1 MEEKKRTEQLIRHS
15 LDEAM
20 LMLQAF
26 IADKDSVEV
35 IVRAA
40 EICADCIGSGGKIIC
55 CGNGG
60 SLCDA
65 THLAEELTGRF
76 RNNRPSLPAICIND
90 PAHITCAGNDFSFQE
105 IFSRYIEGMGQQGDV
120 LVAISTSGKSENI
133 IRAVRAAQERSMK
146 IVALTMKTPNPLA
159 EMADVAVCAPPA
171 PHSDRV
177 QEIHIKVIHILIEA
191 IEALLVERGL
201 V

>member
-1 MEEKKRTEQLIRHS
+1 MESTEQLIKHS
-15 LDEAM
+15 LGEAM
-20 LMLQAF
+20 EMLQAF
-26 IADKDSVEV
+26 ITDKDTVEN
-35 IVRAA
+35 ISQAA
-40 EICADCIGSGGKIIC
+40 TICAECIASGSKIIT

-76 RNNRPSLPAICIND
+76 RGNRPSLPAISIND
-90 PAHITCAGNDFSFQE
+90 PAFITCTGNDFSFQD

-133 IRAVRAAQERSMK
+133 IRAAKAAQNRGLRVIAFTSGCSGSK
-146 IVALTMKTPNPLA
+146 NPLA
-159 EMADVAVCAPPA
+159 GLADVAVCAPPA
-171 PHSDRV
+171 PHSDRI

-191 IEALLVERGL
+191 IESLLQEKQKC
-201 V
+201 